1 MAPLKPT
8 STGLTHKTMSIGELK
23 RKNDQ
28 SQTARTQEK
37 TGSAPISQQPKG
49 R

>member
-8 STGLTHKTMSIGELK
+8 SIGELK
-23 RKNDQ
+23 RKNDR

-37 TGSAPISQQPKG
+37 TGSAPTSQQPKG